1 MLTKHRG
8 EFYLVMGAL
17 VFSFNG
23 VISTLVLE
31 HISPFRLAQ
40 VRSSGAFLILLMITL
55 FIDRHSLRTPK
66 KEIPMLVAYGI
77 IGFAAVQAGYFLGG
91 SVHDVA
97 QALGSGYAYS
107 PAAGE
112 TATIVKLAR
121 VALLAPV
128 LAVIALIFPS
138 QLEISGGKRA
148 APAVPWFVV
157 GFFVVAGVNS
167 TGVIPLPVSQF
178 AAEVAA
184 VMLAVSVAATAI
196 RSPLAEIMKTGPKP
210 LIVIAAATLASFA
223 LALLYAWL
231 RIA

>member
-1 MLTKHRG
+1 
-8 EFYLVMGAL
+8 
-17 VFSFNG
+17 
-23 VISTLVLE
+23 
-31 HISPFRLAQ
+31 
-40 VRSSGAFLILLMITL
+40 
-55 FIDRHSLRTPK
+55 
-66 KEIPMLVAYGI
+66 
-77 IGFAAVQAGYFLGG
+77 
-91 SVHDVA
+91 
-97 QALGSGYAYS
+97 
-107 PAAGE
+107 
-112 TATIVKLAR
+112 
-121 VALLAPV
+121 
-128 LAVIALIFPS
+128 
-138 QLEISGGKRA
+138 
-148 APAVPWFVV
+148 VPWFVV

>member
-1 MLTKHRG
+1 MSSL
-8 EFYLVMGAL
+8 AL
-17 VFSFNG
+17 VLYPPVALALGFSD
-23 VISTLVLE
+23 
-31 HISPFRLAQ
+31 A
-40 VRSSGAFLILLMITL
+40 
-55 FIDRHSLRTPK
+55 
-66 KEIPMLVAYGI
+66 
-77 IGFAAVQAGYFLGG
+77 QAGYFLGG

-112 TATIVKLAR
+112 IATIVKLAR

-128 LAVIALIFPS
+128 LAVIALMFPS

-157 GFFVVAGVNS
+157 GFFIVAGVNS

-184 VMLAVSVAATAI
+184 IMLAVSVAATAI
-196 RSPLAEIMKTGPKP
+196 RSPLAEIMQTGPKP

-231 RIA
+231 RIN